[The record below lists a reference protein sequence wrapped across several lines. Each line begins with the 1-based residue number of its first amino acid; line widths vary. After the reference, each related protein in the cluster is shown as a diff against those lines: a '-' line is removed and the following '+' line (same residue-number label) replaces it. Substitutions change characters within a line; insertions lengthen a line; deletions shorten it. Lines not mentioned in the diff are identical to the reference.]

1 MNSKPLIELSA
12 IAGKVAI
19 EHTKLHPLAK
29 LSINWTIDQ
38 FAEHLKEECLFDVEK
53 ICSEAKQFDIDKV
66 VLIHLGVCNGKDWV
80 AIRAYG
86 KQSEA
91 FIKALEMQIIP
102 ENIQSNF
109 LGDINEIEKNFGV
122 VIYEKKN

>member
-1 MNSKPLIELSA
+1 MNKEPLIELSA

-38 FAEHLKEECLFDVEK
+38 FAEHLKKECLSDVEK

-66 VLIHLGVCNGKDWV
+66 VLIHLGVCNGKDCV

-86 KQSEA
+86 TQSA
-91 FIKALEMQIIP
+91 TFINALGMQIIP
-102 ENIQSNF
+102 ENIQNNIF
-109 LGDINEIEKNFGV
+109 GDINEIEKNFGV